1 MEVTNDKEIEE
12 LLQAELKKFQ
22 QVVTYLKESKASDKK
37 VFTELSK
44 LKKQIGQLE
53 KASQENESSDAP
65 WKEDIDEFTKSLT
78 VVQQKSYKNGDL
90 NKQLT
95 RKINRLEKT
104 QNWTKISLA
113 ICFFMLMISIFMHLS
128 WGYNG

>member
-128 WGYNG
+128 

>member
-22 QVVTYLKESKASDKK
+22 QVVTYLKESKASDRK

-128 WGYNG
+128 